1 MQLQL
6 SSLILFSLSMAIT
19 PGPNNIML
27 TASGS
32 QFGFRRTL
40 PHILGIPAGMLII
53 LAGCAFGLEKIF
65 MHWPVLRTAL
75 QYISITYI
83 AYLSY
88 RIAISDPK
96 NLDQATT
103 KTRPLKAYES
113 AIFQIINPK
122 AFAIVTSL
130 ISTFSLP
137 GTDYLLSILIIGCVM
152 IGACIPA
159 VSIWTLFGSYM
170 KSWLKT
176 PWLSRTFNVCMA
188 MLTLGSVLYGMF

>member
-1 MQLQL
+1 MQVQL

-40 PHILGIPAGMLII
+40 PHILGIPAGMILI
-53 LAGCAFGLEKIF
+53 LAACAFGLEKIF
-65 MHWPVLRTAL
+65 LHWPVLRTAL

-83 AYLSY
+83 TYLAY
-88 RIAISDPK
+88 RIATADSNSLSQTP
-96 NLDQATT
+96 T

-137 GTDYLLSILIIGCVM
+137 GADYLNSILIIGCVM

-159 VSIWTLFGSYM
+159 VSLWTLFGSYM

-176 PWLSRTFNVCMA
+176 PWLSRTFNICMA
-188 MLTLGSVLYGMF
+188 ILTLGSVLYGMF